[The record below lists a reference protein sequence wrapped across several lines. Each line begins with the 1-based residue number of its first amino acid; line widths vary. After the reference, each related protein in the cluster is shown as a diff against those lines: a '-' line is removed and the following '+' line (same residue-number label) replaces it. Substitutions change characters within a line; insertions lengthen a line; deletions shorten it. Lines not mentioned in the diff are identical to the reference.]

1 MAKKLTGFGKGG
13 LDSIFADN
21 YIENVAASATVDGPQ
36 TLRVSEIEPKPDQPR
51 KHFDEEALQQ
61 LADSIGKHGLLQ
73 PIIVRES
80 AGGFYQIIAGERR
93 WRASKMAG
101 LLEVPVIIMEAD
113 ALKAAEIAIIE
124 NIQREDLNPYEEAS
138 AYRSLMNQYDLTQ
151 EQVAEKVGKSRSAV
165 ANTMRLLDLPDEVLE
180 MLKTGDISAGHA
192 RALLALKDKGA
203 IVDIAKKILTHSLN
217 VRDTESLVK
226 KLNKVYDD
234 NLKKEKLTPPSAEA
248 DIIVNYAKD
257 LESRAM
263 SLIGKRVKIIDS
275 GKHNKF
281 LQIEYIDNED
291 LEELLV
297 KICGTGIKEI

>member
-1 MAKKLTGFGKGG
+1 MKKVSGFAKGG

-21 YIENVAASATVDGPQ
+21 YIENVAASATIDGPQ
-36 TLRVSEIEPKPDQPR
+36 TLRVSEIEPKADQPR
-51 KHFDEEALQQ
+51 KYFDEEALQQ
-61 LADSIGKHGLLQ
+61 LADSISQHGLLQ

-80 AGGFYQIIAGERR
+80 GGGFYQIIAGERR
-93 WRASKMAG
+93 WRASKLAG

-124 NIQREDLNPYEEAS
+124 NIQREDLNPYEEAT
-138 AYRSLMNQYDLTQ
+138 AYQSLMNQYDLTQ
-151 EQVAEKVGKSRSAV
+151 EQVAEKVGKSRSAI

-192 RALLALKDKGA
+192 RALLGLKDKEA
-203 IVDIAKKILTHSLN
+203 IVDIAKKILTHSLS
-217 VRDTESLVK
+217 VRDTESLIK
-226 KLNKVYDD
+226 KLNKMFEDS
-234 NLKKEKLTPPSAEA
+234 LKEEATSPTA
-248 DIIVNYAKD
+248 DIIVNYSKD
-257 LESRAM
+257 LENRAM

-281 LQIEYIDNED
+281 LQVEYVDNED

-297 KICGTGIKEI
+297 KICGKGILES

>member
-1 MAKKLTGFGKGG
+1 MAKKLSGFGKGG
-13 LDSIFADN
+13 LDSIFAEN
-21 YIENVAASATVDGPQ
+21 YIENVAAKATVDGPQ

-51 KHFDEEALQQ
+51 KYFDEEALQQ

-93 WRASKMAG
+93 WRASKLAG

-138 AYRSLMNQYDLTQ
+138 AYRSLMTQYDLTQ

-165 ANTMRLLDLPDEVLE
+165 ANTMRLLDLPGEVLE
-180 MLKTGDISAGHA
+180 MLKTGDISSGHA
-192 RALLALKDKGA
+192 RALLALKDKDA
-203 IVDIAKKILTHSLN
+203 VVDIAKKILTHSLN
-217 VRDTESLVK
+217 VRDTEGLVK
-226 KLNKVYDD
+226 KLNKIYDD
-234 NLKKEKLTPPSAEA
+234 NLKKANTDTSAETE
-248 DIIVNYAKD
+248 IIVNYAKD
-257 LESRAM
+257 LENRAM
-263 SLIGKRVKIIDS
+263 SLLGKRVKIIDS

-281 LQIEYIDNED
+281 LQIEYVDNED
-291 LEELLV
+291 LEDLLV
-297 KICGTGIKEI
+297 KLCGNRIKEQ